1 MAANTEPL
9 EREQFTFYAS
19 YARAI
24 AKIKKASDR
33 CAAYDAIANYALYE
47 ILPDIDKL
55 PDSAAIAFELI
66 KPTLDTGRR
75 KAASGKTGGE
85 AKGTKKQDESKPEAN
100 EKQTAREK
108 EGEVE
113 KEGEKEVEIEKENE
127 SYISPLTPMRR
138 EQMIYD
144 ALQDRRADLPKVV
157 CEWVQYKIEKRQPYK
172 ETGLKALLTQIR
184 NSADKYGDAAVVDVI
199 RRSMSANYQGIV
211 FDWLKKQR
219 PNPQQAADTD
229 NIFLQIYEEEHGNDK
244 R

>member
-47 ILPDIDKL
+47 ILPDVDKL

-85 AKGTKKQDESKPEAN
+85 ARGNRKQDESKPEAN
-100 EKQTAREK
+100 EEQTAREK

-127 SYISPLTPMRR
+127 SLMQPPPLTASRR
-138 EQMIYD
+138 EEILLAAMD
-144 ALQDRRADLPKVV
+144 DCSNELLSATRD
-157 CEWVQYKIEKRQPYK
+157 WVKYKIEKRQSYK

-184 NSADKYGDAAVVDVI
+184 RSAEKYGDAAVADVI

-211 FDWLKKQR
+211 FDWLKPKPKPHQR
-219 PNPQQAADTD
+219 PATDTD
-229 NIFLQIYEEEHGNDK
+229 NIFLQIYDEEHGQ
-244 R
+244 

>member
-85 AKGTKKQDESKPEAN
+85 AKGNRRQEESKPEAN

-113 KEGEKEVEIEKENE
+113 KEGEKEVEIENE

-138 EQMIYD
+138 EELLIAAMD
-144 ALQDRRADLPKVV
+144 DCSNELLSATR
-157 CEWVQYKIEKRQPYK
+157 EWVKYKIEKRQPYK
-172 ETGLKALLTQIR
+172 ETGLKALLTQIHR
-184 NSADKYGDAAVVDVI
+184 SAEKYGDAAVADVI

-219 PNPQQAADTD
+219 PNPRQAADTD

>member
-47 ILPDIDKL
+47 ILPDVDKL

-85 AKGTKKQDESKPEAN
+85 AKGNRKQDESKPEAN
-100 EKQTAREK
+100 EEQTAREK

-113 KEGEKEVEIEKENE
+113 KEGEKEIEKENE
-127 SYISPLTPMRR
+127 SSISPLTPMKR

-144 ALQDRRADLPKVV
+144 ALQDRRADLPKAV

-172 ETGLKALLTQIR
+172 ETGLKALLTQIHR
-184 NSADKYGDAAVVDVI
+184 SAEKYGDAAVADVI

-211 FDWLKKQR
+211 FDWMKPKPKKYQR
-219 PNPQQAADTD
+219 PAAADTD
-229 NIFLQIYEEEHGNDK
+229 NIFLQIYDEEHGQ
-244 R
+244 

>member
-33 CAAYDAIANYALYE
+33 CAAYDAIVNYALYE

-85 AKGTKKQDESKPEAN
+85 AKGNRKQEESKPEAN
-100 EKQTAREK
+100 GKQTAREK

-138 EQMIYD
+138 EELLIAAMD
-144 ALQDRRADLPKVV
+144 DCSNELLSATR
-157 CEWVQYKIEKRQPYK
+157 EWVKYKIEKRQPYK

-184 NSADKYGDAAVVDVI
+184 NSAEKYGDAAVADVI

-211 FDWLKKQR
+211 FDWLKKQK
-219 PNPQQAADTD
+219 PNQRQAADTD

-244 R
+244 G

>member
-47 ILPDIDKL
+47 ILPDVDKL

-85 AKGTKKQDESKPEAN
+85 SKGTKKQDESKPEAN
-100 EKQTAREK
+100 AKQTPREK

-138 EQMIYD
+138 EELLIAAMD
-144 ALQDRRADLPKVV
+144 DCSNELLSATR
-157 CEWVQYKIEKRQPYK
+157 EWVKYKIEKRQPYK

-184 NSADKYGDAAVVDVI
+184 NSAEKYGDAAVADVI

-244 R
+244 G

>member
-24 AKIKKASDR
+24 AKIKKAADR

-47 ILPDIDKL
+47 ILPDVDKL

-85 AKGTKKQDESKPEAN
+85 AKGNRKQDGSKPEAT
-100 EKQTAREK
+100 EEQTAR
-108 EGEVE
+108 E

-127 SYISPLTPMRR
+127 SSISPLTPQRR
-138 EQMIYD
+138 EELLLSAMD
-144 ALQDRRADLPKVV
+144 DCSNELLSATRNWLK
-157 CEWVQYKIEKRQPYK
+157 YKIEKRQPYK

-184 NSADKYGDAAVVDVI
+184 NSAEKYGDAAVADVI

-219 PNPQQAADTD
+219 PSPRQAADTD
-229 NIFLQIYEEEHGNDK
+229 NIFLQIYDEEHGQ
-244 R
+244 